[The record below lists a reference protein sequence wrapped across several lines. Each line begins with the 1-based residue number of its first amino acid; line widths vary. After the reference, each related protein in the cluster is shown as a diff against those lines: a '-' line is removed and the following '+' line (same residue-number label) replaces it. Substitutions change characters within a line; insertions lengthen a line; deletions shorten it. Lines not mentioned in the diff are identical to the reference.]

1 MKRKLETSN
10 WTICKKDMHA
20 FYEEFIKS
28 SDWRLIASESVLA
41 LIDTAN
47 YHDLEF
53 FNDNLESTD

>member
-47 YHDLEF
+47 YHDLES
-53 FNDNLESTD
+53 LIRI